1 MSIRRRMKTLEA
13 YNLLNFLNNI
23 SKQCIGKLGYAVA
36 RNIRVLNTEL
46 TEFQNERNEL
56 IRKYGTKEGDNIF
69 IEAGSEA
76 FFKFQNEMKQY
87 ESLDLDIPLMKV
99 DREVLEGS
107 DLSADILLVLSN
119 YMEKGDQE

>member
-1 MSIRRRMKTLEA
+1 MKTIEA
-13 YNLLNFLNNI
+13 FNLLNFLNNI
-23 SKQCIGKLGYAVA
+23 ATKCKGKLGYAVA

-76 FFKFQNEMKQY
+76 FFKFHNEMKQY

>member
-1 MSIRRRMKTLEA
+1 MKTLEA

-119 YMEKGDQE
+119 YMEKGDQEW

>member
-1 MSIRRRMKTLEA
+1 MGIRRRMKTLEA

-23 SKQCIGKLGYAVA
+23 SKKCIGKLGYAVA

-46 TEFQNERNEL
+46 TEFQNVRNEL
-56 IRKYGTKEGDNIF
+56 IRKYGTKDGDNIF
-69 IEAGSEA
+69 IENGSEA
-76 FFKFQNEMKQY
+76 FFSFQNEIKQY
-87 ESLDLDIPLMKV
+87 ESIELDIPLMKV
-99 DREVLEGS
+99 NREVLENS